1 MEVFRNSSLK
11 KFNTFNVD
19 EKAKVLVEID
29 RVSDLFTFLSKE
41 NQKDKML
48 VLGGGSNILFT
59 KSYEGII
66 ISLKNK
72 GIELIDEDENN
83 ILVEISSG
91 ESWNDFVVWAVENNF
106 GGVENLSLIPGNVGA
121 APIQNIGAYGVELKD
136 VFHSCKGIM
145 LDTLNEF
152 EFTKSDCEFNYRSSI
167 FKSTLKNKTIITS
180 VKLNLTKSKH
190 NFNIDYKELKENL
203 LDTEL
208 TIKNISDQVIQI
220 RKSKLPDPKIFGN
233 CGSFFKNPIINISR
247 HESLLNKF
255 PDIPFFKID
264 NNNYKISAAW
274 LIDQSDFKNKK
285 VKNVGVYSNQ
295 PLVIINHGNAKGKDI
310 LDFAKEIK
318 ETVIGNFDIEL
329 EEEVLIL

>member
-1 MEVFRNSSLK
+1 MEVFRNGSLK

-72 GIELIDEDENN
+72 GIKLIDEDENN

-190 NFNIDYKELKENL
+190 NFNVDYKELKENL

-247 HESLLNKF
+247 YESLLNKF

>member
-1 MEVFRNSSLK
+1 MEVFRNGSLK

-247 HESLLNKF
+247 HESLINKF

>member
-1 MEVFRNSSLK
+1 MEVFRNGSLK

-19 EKAKVLVEID
+19 EKAKVLVEIN

-59 KSYEGII
+59 KTYEGII

-152 EFTKSDCEFNYRSSI
+152 EFTKLDCEFNYRSSI

-190 NFNIDYKELKENL
+190 NFNVDYKELKENL

-247 HESLLNKF
+247 YESLLNKF

>member
-1 MEVFRNSSLK
+1 MKVYRNGSLK
-11 KFNTFNVD
+11 KFNTFSVD
-19 EKAKVLVEID
+19 ERAKVLVEID
-29 RVSDLFTFLSKE
+29 KVNDLPTFLSKE
-41 NQKDKML
+41 NHKDKML

-72 GIELIDEDENN
+72 GIELIEEDENN
-83 ILVEISSG
+83 VLIKISSG
-91 ESWNDFVVWAVENNF
+91 ESWNDFVLWAVKNNF

-145 LDTLNEF
+145 LDSLNEF
-152 EFTKSDCEFNYRSSI
+152 ELTKSECEFNYRSSI
-167 FKSTLKNKTIITS
+167 FKSTYKNKTIITS
-180 VKLNLTKSKH
+180 VKLILTKSKH
-190 NFNIDYKELKENL
+190 NFNIQYKGLKEKL
-203 LDTEL
+203 LGKEL
-208 TIKNISDQVIQI
+208 TIKKISDQVIRI
-220 RKSKLPDPKIFGN
+220 RKSKLPDPKSYGN
-233 CGSFFKNPIINISR
+233 CGSFFKNPIVNISK
-247 HESLLNKF
+247 HESLLNRF

-285 VKNVGVYSNQ
+285 VKNVGVYTNQ

-310 LDFAKEIK
+310 LHFANEVKD
-318 ETVIGNFDIEL
+318 TVHRNFEIEL

>member
-1 MEVFRNSSLK
+1 MEVFRNGSLK

>member
-1 MEVFRNSSLK
+1 MEVVRNGSLK

-29 RVSDLFTFLSKE
+29 KVRDLFTFLSKE

-72 GIELIDEDENN
+72 GIELIEEDENN
-83 ILVEISSG
+83 VLIKISSG
-91 ESWNDFVVWAVENNF
+91 ESWNDFVLWAVKNNF

-145 LDTLNEF
+145 LDSLNEF
-152 EFTKSDCEFNYRSSI
+152 ELTKSECEFNYRSSI
-167 FKSTLKNKTIITS
+167 FKSTYRNKTIITS
-180 VKLNLTKSKH
+180 VKLILTKSKH
-190 NFNIDYKELKENL
+190 NFNIDYKGLKENL
-203 LDTEL
+203 LDREL
-208 TIKNISDQVIQI
+208 TLKNISDQVIRI
-220 RKSKLPDPKIFGN
+220 RKSKLPDPKAFGN
-233 CGSFFKNPIINISR
+233 CGSFFKNPIVDTLR
-247 HESLLNKF
+247 HEYLLNKF
-255 PDIPFFKID
+255 PGIPFFKID

-285 VKNVGVYSNQ
+285 VKNVGVYTNQ

-310 LDFAKEIK
+310 LHFANEVKD
-318 ETVIGNFDIEL
+318 TVHRNFEIEL

>member
-1 MEVFRNSSLK
+1 MEVFRNGSLK

-29 RVSDLFTFLSKE
+29 RVSDLFTFLTKE

-59 KSYEGII
+59 KTYEGII

-152 EFTKSDCEFNYRSSI
+152 EFTKLDCEFNYRSSI

-247 HESLLNKF
+247 YESLLNKF

>member
-1 MEVFRNSSLK
+1 MEVFRNGSLK

-19 EKAKVLVEID
+19 EKAKVLVEIN

-145 LDTLNEF
+145 LDTLSEF

>member
-1 MEVFRNSSLK
+1 MEVFRNGSLK

-41 NQKDKML
+41 NQKGKML

-59 KSYEGII
+59 KTYEGII

-136 VFHSCKGIM
+136 VFYSCKGIM
-145 LDTLNEF
+145 LDTLSEF

>member
-1 MEVFRNSSLK
+1 MEVFRNGSLK

-29 RVSDLFTFLSKE
+29 RVSDLFTFLTKE

-190 NFNIDYKELKENL
+190 NFNVDYKELKENL

-247 HESLLNKF
+247 HESLINKF

>member
-1 MEVFRNSSLK
+1 MEVFRNGSLK

-29 RVSDLFTFLSKE
+29 RVSDLFTFLTKE

-72 GIELIDEDENN
+72 GIKLIDEDENN

-106 GGVENLSLIPGNVGA
+106 GGVENLSLVPGNVGA

-136 VFHSCKGIM
+136 VFYSCKGIM

-190 NFNIDYKELKENL
+190 NFNVDYKELKENL

-247 HESLLNKF
+247 HESLINKF

>member
-1 MEVFRNSSLK
+1 MEVFRNGSLK

-29 RVSDLFTFLSKE
+29 RVSDLFTFLTKE

-72 GIELIDEDENN
+72 GIKLIDEDENN

-190 NFNIDYKELKENL
+190 NFNVDYKELKENL

-247 HESLLNKF
+247 HESLINKF

>member
-1 MEVFRNSSLK
+1 MEVFRNGSLK

-19 EKAKVLVEID
+19 EKAKVLVEIN

-136 VFHSCKGIM
+136 VFYSCKGIM

-247 HESLLNKF
+247 HESLINKF

>member
-1 MEVFRNSSLK
+1 MEVFRNGSLK

-19 EKAKVLVEID
+19 EKAKVLVEIN

-247 HESLLNKF
+247 YESLLNKF

>member
-1 MEVFRNSSLK
+1 MEVFRNGSLK

-19 EKAKVLVEID
+19 EKAKVLVEIN

-72 GIELIDEDENN
+72 GIKLIDEDENN

-152 EFTKSDCEFNYRSSI
+152 EFTKLDCEFNYRSSI

-247 HESLLNKF
+247 YESLLNKF

>member
-1 MEVFRNSSLK
+1 MEVFRNGSLK

-19 EKAKVLVEID
+19 EKAKVLVEIN

-59 KSYEGII
+59 KTYEGII

-247 HESLLNKF
+247 YESLLNKF

>member
-1 MEVFRNSSLK
+1 MKVYRNGSLK
-11 KFNTFNVD
+11 KFNTFSVD
-19 EKAKVLVEID
+19 ERAKVLVEID
-29 RVSDLFTFLSKE
+29 KVSDLPTFLSKE

-72 GIELIDEDENN
+72 GIELIEEDENN
-83 ILVEISSG
+83 VLIKISSG
-91 ESWNDFVVWAVENNF
+91 ESWNDFVLWAVKNNF

-145 LDTLNEF
+145 LDSLNEF
-152 EFTKSDCEFNYRSSI
+152 ELTKSECEFNYRSSI
-167 FKSTLKNKTIITS
+167 FKSTYRNKTIITS
-180 VKLNLTKSKH
+180 VKLILTKSKH
-190 NFNIDYKELKENL
+190 NFNIDYKGLKENL
-203 LDTEL
+203 LDREL
-208 TIKNISDQVIQI
+208 TLKKISDQVIRI
-220 RKSKLPDPKIFGN
+220 RKSKLPDPKAFGN
-233 CGSFFKNPIINISR
+233 CGSFFKNPIVDNLR
-247 HESLLNKF
+247 HEYLLNKF
-255 PDIPFFKID
+255 PGIPFFKID

-285 VKNVGVYSNQ
+285 VKNVGVYTNQ

-310 LDFAKEIK
+310 LHFANEIK
-318 ETVIGNFDIEL
+318 DTVHRNFEIEL

>member
-1 MEVFRNSSLK
+1 MEVFRNGSLK

-136 VFHSCKGIM
+136 VFYSCKGIM

>member
-1 MEVFRNSSLK
+1 MEVFRNGSLK

-29 RVSDLFTFLSKE
+29 RVSDLFTFLTKE

-72 GIELIDEDENN
+72 GIKLIDEDENN

-136 VFHSCKGIM
+136 VFYSCKGIM

-247 HESLLNKF
+247 YESLLNKF

>member
-1 MEVFRNSSLK
+1 MEVVRNGSLK

-29 RVSDLFTFLSKE
+29 KVRDLFTFLSKE

-72 GIELIDEDENN
+72 GIELIDADENN
-83 ILVEISSG
+83 VLVEVSSG
-91 ESWNDFVVWAVENNF
+91 ESWNDFVLWAVENNF

-145 LDTLNEF
+145 LDSLNEF
-152 EFTKSDCEFNYRSSI
+152 ELTKSECEFNYRSSI
-167 FKSTLKNKTIITS
+167 FKSTYRNKTIITS
-180 VKLNLTKSKH
+180 VKLILTKSKH
-190 NFNIDYKELKENL
+190 NFNIDYKGLKENL
-203 LDTEL
+203 LDREL
-208 TIKNISDQVIQI
+208 TLKNISDQVIRI
-220 RKSKLPDPKIFGN
+220 RKSKLPDPKAFGN
-233 CGSFFKNPIINISR
+233 CGSFFKNPIVDTLR
-247 HESLLNKF
+247 HEYLLNKF
-255 PDIPFFKID
+255 PGIPFFKID

-274 LIDQSDFKNKK
+274 LIDQSNFKNKK
-285 VKNVGVYSNQ
+285 VKNVGVYTNQ

-310 LDFAKEIK
+310 LHFANEVKD
-318 ETVIGNFDIEL
+318 TVHRNFQIEL

>member
-1 MEVFRNSSLK
+1 MEVFRNGSLK

-29 RVSDLFTFLSKE
+29 RVSDLFTFLTKE

-72 GIELIDEDENN
+72 GIKLIDEDENN

-136 VFHSCKGIM
+136 VFYSCKGIM

-190 NFNIDYKELKENL
+190 NFNVDYKELKENL

-247 HESLLNKF
+247 HESLINKF

>member
-1 MEVFRNSSLK
+1 MEVFRNGSLK

-29 RVSDLFTFLSKE
+29 RVSDLFTFLTKE

-72 GIELIDEDENN
+72 GIKLIDEDENN

-136 VFHSCKGIM
+136 VFYSCKGIM

-190 NFNIDYKELKENL
+190 NFNVDYKELKENL

>member
-1 MEVFRNSSLK
+1 MEVFRNGSLK

-29 RVSDLFTFLSKE
+29 KVGDLFTFLSKE

-48 VLGGGSNILFT
+48 VLGGVSNILFT
-59 KSYEGII
+59 KTYEGII
-66 ISLKNK
+66 SNLKNK
-72 GIELIDEDENN
+72 RIKLIDEDENN

-136 VFHSCKGIM
+136 VFYSCKGIM

-190 NFNIDYKELKENL
+190 NFNVDYKELKENL

-247 HESLLNKF
+247 HESLINKF

>member
-1 MEVFRNSSLK
+1 MEVLRNSSLK

-19 EKAKVLVEID
+19 EKAKVLVEIN

-59 KSYEGII
+59 KTYEGII

-152 EFTKSDCEFNYRSSI
+152 EFTKLDCEFNYRSSI

-247 HESLLNKF
+247 YESLLNKF

>member
-1 MEVFRNSSLK
+1 MEVFRNGSLK

-29 RVSDLFTFLSKE
+29 RVSDLFTFLTKE

-72 GIELIDEDENN
+72 GIKLIDEDENN

-152 EFTKSDCEFNYRSSI
+152 EFTKLDCEFNYRSSI

-190 NFNIDYKELKENL
+190 NFNVDYKELKENL

-247 HESLLNKF
+247 HESLINKF

>member
-1 MEVFRNSSLK
+1 MEVFRNGSLK

-19 EKAKVLVEID
+19 EKAKVLVEIN

-190 NFNIDYKELKENL
+190 NFKIDYKELKENL

>member
-1 MEVFRNSSLK
+1 MEVFRNGSLK

-19 EKAKVLVEID
+19 EKAKVLVEIN

-247 HESLLNKF
+247 HESLINKF

>member
-19 EKAKVLVEID
+19 EKAKVLVEIN

>member
-1 MEVFRNSSLK
+1 MEVFRNGSLK

-19 EKAKVLVEID
+19 EKAKVLVEIN

-233 CGSFFKNPIINISR
+233 C
-247 HESLLNKF
+247 
-255 PDIPFFKID
+255 
-264 NNNYKISAAW
+264 
-274 LIDQSDFKNKK
+274 
-285 VKNVGVYSNQ
+285 
-295 PLVIINHGNAKGKDI
+295 
-310 LDFAKEIK
+310 
-318 ETVIGNFDIEL
+318 
-329 EEEVLIL
+329 

>member
-1 MEVFRNSSLK
+1 MEVFRNGSLK

-29 RVSDLFTFLSKE
+29 RVSDLFTFLTKE

-72 GIELIDEDENN
+72 GIKLIDEDENN

-190 NFNIDYKELKENL
+190 NFNVDYKELKENL

-247 HESLLNKF
+247 YESLLNKF

>member
-1 MEVFRNSSLK
+1 MEVFRNGSLK

-19 EKAKVLVEID
+19 EKAKVLVEIN
-29 RVSDLFTFLSKE
+29 RISDLFTFLSKE

-152 EFTKSDCEFNYRSSI
+152 EFTKLDCEFNYRSSI

-180 VKLNLTKSKH
+180 VKLNLTKSNH
-190 NFNIDYKELKENL
+190 NYNIDYKELKENL